1 MRRRGSILLTTILI
15 CTAILTSV
23 TALTFGASF
32 RIRGEGARGRFLQ
45 RELDENSL
53 KMLMEEYALL
63 CSSQVWDQMLESLKT
78 REVTLNKTSMEV
90 EYLNQFPK
98 NYRNLSSPSLNT
110 AMDAST
116 VYLELK
122 EIYKIDYET
131 YTRQQ
136 RPALRM
142 EYGARITR
150 GGEEST
156 ISGALIIILP
166 LADMDEDLFELAP
179 GETNADLIARIPEID
194 WENYVKTVYYE

>member
-63 CSSQVWDQMLESLKT
+63 SSAQVWDQMLESLKT

-98 NYRNLSSPSLNT
+98 RSKDLSSPSLNE
-110 AMDAST
+110 AMDASA
-116 VYLELK
+116 VYLEVR
-122 EIYKIDYET
+122 ESYKIDYET
-131 YTRQQ
+131 YTREK
-136 RPALRM
+136 RSALRM
-142 EYGARITR
+142 EYVARITR
-150 GGEEST
+150 EGEESS

-166 LADMDEDLFELAP
+166 LADIDEDLFELAP
-179 GETNADLIARIPEID
+179 GETNEDLIGRIPEID
-194 WENYVKTVYYE
+194 WKNYIKTVYYE

>member
-1 MRRRGSILLTTILI
+1 
-15 CTAILTSV
+15 
-23 TALTFGASF
+23 
-32 RIRGEGARGRFLQ
+32 
-45 RELDENSL
+45 
-53 KMLMEEYALL
+53 
-63 CSSQVWDQMLESLKT
+63 MLESLKT
-78 REVTLNKTSMEV
+78 REVTLNKTSMEI

-98 NYRNLSSPSLNT
+98 NHRDLSNPSLNT

-131 YTRQQ
+131 YTRQK

-179 GETNADLIARIPEID
+179 GETNADLIGRIPEID